1 MYVEGAPVLRNS
13 SNVVGLATLGAAKQW
28 VVGGGSW
35 DGEKADGFF
44 GNIGEIRVAAAALA
58 PAQWLTARRS

>member
-13 SNVVGLATLGAAKQW
+13 SNVVGLAASSAASPW

-35 DGEKADGFF
+35 DGQRADGFF
-44 GNIGEIRVAAAALA
+44 GNIGEVRVASGAL
-58 PAQWLTARRS
+58 PSSQWLTARRG